1 MYNYSTNRLTW
12 HEGIIPE
19 DEIWIKL
26 GGDKGGDTMKVSF
39 QVVNVPT
46 PNSVKNT
53 VVFSIFVGL
62 DTRTNLHIALD
73 RYREQV
79 QTLQE
84 TEWRYN
90 YIMSCIC
97 NCTCTYFTSKH
108 NFRGKKVRVFFS
120 GDYEFLCRI
129 YGITGA
135 QGCLICGFVSTH
147 LPVVIVL
154 MSTHRSSSMPV
165 VHYYIT

>member
-1 MYNYSTNRLTW
+1 MTW

-53 VVFSIFVGL
+53 VVFSVFVGL

-73 RYREQV
+73 RYKEQV

-84 TEWRYN
+84 TEWRYIHV
-90 YIMSCIC
+90 YVII
-97 NCTCTYFTSKH
+97 H
-108 NFRGKKVRVFFS
+108 AW
-120 GDYEFLCRI
+120 I
-129 YGITGA
+129 YN
-135 QGCLICGFVSTH
+135 
-147 LPVVIVL
+147 
-154 MSTHRSSSMPV
+154 M
-165 VHYYIT
+165 